1 MRLVL
6 IHQYFWPDPPPYAS
20 MLRAIAADLGR
31 RGHDVRVLAGRAGAS
46 TTTGAPT
53 AASRAPRRV
62 VVDGVS
68 VERLPQ
74 VSGRGLRQAVNLVVF
89 PAVVAARVL
98 TGRRA
103 DVVMCSTAPQVTL
116 GAFVSLAARARR
128 SRFVYHCMDLHPEI
142 GRLSGEFANPITYRL
157 LARIDAATMRRAS
170 AVVVLSEDMA
180 RSVASRDPA
189 LSDKVVV
196 LNNFA
201 LPQFGDTVEAPLP
214 APEPG
219 VLRVVFT
226 GNLGRFQG
234 LEDLVAAVRTLPDAV
249 RVELVFMGDGVVGPE
264 LERAGAELADGPVRI
279 VLVPRGPV
287 ALARA
292 LMRTAHVGVV
302 SLVLGVVAY
311 AYPSKVATY
320 AEEGLPILAVV
331 EPGSELART
340 VEDRG
345 LGWTAAPG
353 DIVGIAAAL
362 VSAYENLVSDPSFAA
377 VRDRVRRY
385 ATAEF
390 AQDRALPRW
399 AALVDA
405 VTGSHPLADV

>member
-1 MRLVL
+1 
-6 IHQYFWPDPPPYAS
+6 
-20 MLRAIAADLGR
+20 
-31 RGHDVRVLAGRAGAS
+31 
-46 TTTGAPT
+46 
-53 AASRAPRRV
+53 
-62 VVDGVS
+62 VS

-98 TGRRA
+98 TGPRA
-103 DVVMCSTAPQVTL
+103 EVVMCSTAPQVTL

-157 LARIDAATMRRAS
+157 LARLDVATMRRAS

-180 RSVASRDPA
+180 LSVARRDPA
-189 LSDKVVV
+189 LSKKVVI

-201 LPQFGDTVEAPLP
+201 LPQFGEAVDAPLP

-234 LEDLVAAVRTLPDAV
+234 LEDLVAAVRTLPDTV
-249 RVELVFMGDGVVGPE
+249 RVELVFMGDGVVRPE
-264 LERAGAELADGPVRI
+264 LEQAAEELADGPVRI

-292 LMRTAHVGVV
+292 LMRTAHAGVV
-302 SLVLGVVAY
+302 SLVPGVVEY

-340 VEDRG
+340 VVDRG

-353 DIVGIAAAL
+353 DIAGIASAL
-362 VSAYENLVSDPSFAA
+362 VSAYDNLGEDPTLGV

-385 ATAEF
+385 AAAEF

-399 AALVDA
+399 ATLVEA
-405 VTGSHPLADV
+405 ATGSRQLADV

>member
-1 MRLVL
+1 MRVRLVL

-20 MLRAIAADLGR
+20 MLRSMAADLGR
-31 RGHDVRVLAGRAGAS
+31 RGHDVRVLTGRPPS
-46 TTTGAPT
+46 T
-53 AASRAPRRV
+53 SAPRRA
-62 VVDGVS
+62 VVDGVA

-74 VSGRGLRQAVNLVVF
+74 VSGRGVRQAVNLIVF

-98 TGRRA
+98 TGPRA

-142 GRLSGEFANPITYRL
+142 GRLSGEFANPVAYRI
-157 LARIDAATMRRAS
+157 LARLDAATMRRAT

-180 RSVASRDPA
+180 RSVARRDPA
-189 LSDKVVV
+189 LADKVVV

-201 LPQFGDTVEAPLP
+201 LPQFGDTDEAPLP
-214 APEPG
+214 TPEPG

-234 LEDLVAAVRTLPDAV
+234 LEDLVAAVRTLPDGV
-249 RVELVFMGDGVVGPE
+249 RVELVFMGDGVVRPE
-264 LERAGAELADGPVRI
+264 LEQAAAELGDGPVRI
-279 VLVPRGPV
+279 VLVARGPV
-287 ALARA
+287 AQARA
-292 LMRTAHVGVV
+292 LMRTAHLGVV
-302 SLVLGVVAY
+302 SLVPGVVAY

-331 EPGSELART
+331 ESDSELART
-340 VEDRG
+340 VRDGG
-345 LGWTAAPG
+345 LGWAAAPG
-353 DIVGIAAAL
+353 DLRGIAAAF
-362 VSAYENLVSDPSFAA
+362 VSAYDNLVSDPTFAA

-385 ATAEF
+385 AAAEF
-390 AQDRALPRW
+390 ALDHALPRW

-405 VTGSHPLADV
+405 VTGSQPLADV